1 MKTEEEM
8 KEKALGLLKC
18 FIKEKLEDDIDNLK
32 KYSFWGILEDKGYNR
47 CFNGVSSNEKDFD
60 GDRTKIVYAIDYLLY
75 HKKVPELKIPG
86 YTSEAENCT
95 GETINTFNTLF
106 SGAPEQR
113 EKIKALFG
121 EDWKKIQD
129 EDKGTDFFADDF
141 YHVYQRLGNFMLLPH
156 RKDSGKPNINTYKGF
171 CKKDYFDL
179 FFRELKELLPLN
191 GAKKNSSTLL
201 RLLETNNFYFTK
213 DKKADDF
220 LKDFYLGCY
229 SNFNLENKV
238 HYYHWYKNL
247 FSDDSLK
254 EQYKKFALNYVEE
267 ATKLINARSEKLV
280 KELKKYPELKK

>member
-18 FIKEKLEDDIDNLK
+18 FIKEKLKDDIDNLK
-32 KYSFWGILEDKGYNR
+32 KYSFWGILEDKGSNKD
-47 CFNGVSSNEKDFD
+47 FNGVSSNEKDFD

-75 HKKVPELKIPG
+75 DNLPEFKIPG
-86 YTSEAENCT
+86 YTLEAENYT

-106 SGAPEQR
+106 SGAPEKR

-141 YHVYQRLGNFMLLPH
+141 YHVYQRLGNFMLLPS
-156 RKDSGKPNINTYKGF
+156 KTISDGQSINKYKGN
-171 CKKDYFDL
+171 CKGNIKDYFDL

-191 GAKKNSSTLL
+191 GEKNNSSTLL
-201 RLLETNNFYFTK
+201 RLLETNNFYFK

-220 LKDFYLGCY
+220 LEDFYLDGY
-229 SNFNLENKV
+229 KDFNLGEE
-238 HYYHWYKNL
+238 Y
-247 FSDDSLK
+247 FSSRDSLK
-254 EQYKKFALNYVEE
+254 EQYKKFALDYVEK
-267 ATKLINARSEKLV
+267 ATEFINLRSEKLV
-280 KELKKYPELKK
+280 DKLKEKYPELKK

>member
-1 MKTEEEM
+1 MEM

-32 KYSFWGILEDKGYNR
+32 KYSFWGILEDKGYNK

-75 HKKVPELKIPG
+75 DNLPEFKISD
-86 YTSEAENCT
+86 TLEAENYT

-106 SGAPEQR
+106 SRLPEQR

-129 EDKGTDFFADDF
+129 EDKDTDFFADDF
-141 YHVYQRLGNFMLLPH
+141 YHVYQRLGNFMLLPSKTIFY
-156 RKDSGKPNINTYKGF
+156 RQSINKYKGF

-179 FFRELKELLPLN
+179 FFRELKELLSLN
-191 GAKKNSSTLL
+191 GEKNNSSTLL
-201 RLLETNNFYFTK
+201 RLLEKNNFYFK
-213 DKKADDF
+213 DKTAEVF
-220 LKDFYLGCY
+220 LEDFYLKGY
-229 SNFNLENKV
+229 DDFKLGNEV
-238 HYYHWYKNL
+238 HYYHRYKNL

-254 EQYKKFALNYVEE
+254 EQYKKFALDYVEK
-267 ATKLINARSEKLV
+267 ATKLINARSERLV
-280 KELKKYPELKK
+280 EVLKEKYPELKK

>member
-75 HKKVPELKIPG
+75 DNLPEFKISD
-86 YTSEAENCT
+86 TLEAENYT

-106 SGAPEQR
+106 SRLPEQR

-129 EDKGTDFFADDF
+129 EDKDTDFFADDF

-156 RKDSGKPNINTYKGF
+156 RKDSGKPNINTYKGS

-179 FFRELKELLPLN
+179 FFQELKELLPLN
-191 GAKKNSSTLL
+191 DEKNNSSTLL
-201 RLLETNNFYFTK
+201 RLLEKNNFYFK
-213 DKKADDF
+213 DKTAEVF
-220 LKDFYLGCY
+220 LEDFYLKGY
-229 SNFNLENKV
+229 DDFNLGNEV
-238 HYYHWYKNL
+238 HYYHRYKNL

-254 EQYKKFALNYVEE
+254 EQYKKFALDYVEK
-267 ATKLINARSEKLV
+267 ATALINARSEELV
-280 KELKKYPELKK
+280 KVLKEKYPELKK

>member
-8 KEKALGLLKC
+8 KEKALQLLND
-18 FIKEKLEDDIDNLK
+18 FIDEELPNKTIDNLK
-32 KYSFWGILEDKGYNR
+32 NYSFWGIKNQKKFGNKKSYP
-47 CFNGVSSNEKDFD
+47 D
-60 GDRTKIVYAIDYLLY
+60 GDCTQIVYAIDYLLY
-75 HKKVPELKIPG
+75 DNLPEFKISN
-86 YTSEAENCT
+86 TLEAENYT

-106 SGAPEQR
+106 SRLPEQR

-141 YHVYQRLGNFMLLPH
+141 YHVYQRLGNFMLLPSKTIFY
-156 RKDSGKPNINTYKGF
+156 RQSINKYKGF

-179 FFRELKELLPLN
+179 FFRELKELLHLN
-191 GAKKNSSTLL
+191 GEKNNSSTLL

-213 DKKADDF
+213 NKKADDF

-229 SNFNLENKV
+229 SNFNLGNGV

-254 EQYKKFALNYVEE
+254 EQYKKFALDYVEK
-267 ATKLINARSEKLV
+267 AKKLINSRSEKLV
-280 KELKKYPELKK
+280 EVLKEKYPELKK

>member
-8 KEKALGLLKC
+8 KEKALQLLND
-18 FIKEKLEDDIDNLK
+18 FIDEELPNKTIDNLK
-32 KYSFWGILEDKGYNR
+32 NYSFWGIKNQKKFGNKKSYP
-47 CFNGVSSNEKDFD
+47 D
-60 GDRTKIVYAIDYLLY
+60 GDCTQIVYAIDYLLY
-75 HKKVPELKIPG
+75 DNLPEFKISD
-86 YTSEAENCT
+86 TLEAENYT

-106 SGAPEQR
+106 SGSPEQR

-191 GAKKNSSTLL
+191 DEKNNSSELWRILEKNS
-201 RLLETNNFYFTK
+201 FYFTK
-213 DKKADDF
+213 DKTAKAF
-220 LKDFYLGCY
+220 LKDFYLDGY
-229 SNFNLENKV
+229 KDFNLGEE
-238 HYYHWYKNL
+238 Y
-247 FSDDSLK
+247 FSSRDSLK
-254 EQYKKFALNYVEE
+254 EQYKKFALNYVEK
-267 ATKLINARSEKLV
+267 ATALINARS
-280 KELKKYPELKK
+280 KELVEVLKEKYPELKK